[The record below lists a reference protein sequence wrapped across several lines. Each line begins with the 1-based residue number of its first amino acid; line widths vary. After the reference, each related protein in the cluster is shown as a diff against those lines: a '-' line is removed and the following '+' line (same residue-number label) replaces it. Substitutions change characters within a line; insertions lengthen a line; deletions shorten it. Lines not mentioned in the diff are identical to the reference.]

1 MKYFANIF
9 NIFFLSGLQI
19 SLSPS
24 QNPVSLFFRFFCV
37 AILYVLFRFV
47 QRNTERLVYAFIFTF
62 RFELS
67 TVEMKKRRGKKEQTN
82 YYRGYYFSFVRSEN
96 RAISFNQLQNEWDA
110 GTWMECFWRGTLV
123 LTRIVAVLTSVCGV
137 NVKKKLFF
145 AYKLRNGNTQIT
157 FWLFMHRIRIILTG
171 GPKYIDKQ
179 NNDFEWSSFF

>member
-67 TVEMKKRRGKKEQTN
+67 TVEMKKRRGKKNKQIIIVVIIS
-82 YYRGYYFSFVRSEN
+82 RSFVR
-96 RAISFNQLQNEWDA
+96 RIARFRLISSKMNGMQVHEW
-110 GTWMECFWRGTLV
+110 
-123 LTRIVAVLTSVCGV
+123 
-137 NVKKKLFF
+137 NVSGEEL
-145 AYKLRNGNTQIT
+145 
-157 FWLFMHRIRIILTG
+157 
-171 GPKYIDKQ
+171 
-179 NNDFEWSSFF
+179 SF